1 VIKAELDIPELQRS
15 LRKFSK
21 MFGETNAQA
30 VVRWSVQTCREL
42 AFETQVWGKKKT
54 QGKQRGAI
62 VKDAYNVVMVQAKI
76 PKKRRNKKIIRDAG
90 ELVDWINL
98 NRVRRGAR
106 TAKLPIHERK
116 LCSRAVF
123 NKAITIKTKR
133 AGMAKGGFLGA
144 GMDIARRQKGQDKI
158 NIGKNYFGYA
168 HKHSH
173 FGSATKPKAGS
184 KKPTSKITNRVS
196 YTSDE
201 YVIKKSAMKKAMKEG
216 LKKTLEWYKSALR
229 RQNKKTK

>member
-1 VIKAELDIPELQRS
+1 MDIPELQRS

-42 AFETQVWGKKKT
+42 AFETTVWGTKKT
-54 QGKQRGAI
+54 KAKQKGAI
-62 VKDAYNVVMVQAKI
+62 IKDAYNVVMVQDKI
-76 PKKRRNKKIIRDAG
+76 LKGRENKKIIRDAG
-90 ELVDWINL
+90 ELVEWINL

-106 TAKLPIHERK
+106 TSKLPIPERK

-123 NKAITIKTKR
+123 NKAVNIKMQR
-133 AGMAKGGFLGA
+133 AGMAKGGYLGA

-158 NIGKNYFGYA
+158 GIGKNYFGYA
-168 HKHSH
+168 QKHSR

-184 KKPTSKITNRVS
+184 SKPSSKITNRVAH
-196 YTSDE
+196 TGNE
-201 YVIKKSAMKKAMKEG
+201 YVIKKSAMKKAIGFG
-216 LKKTLEWYKSALR
+216 LKKTIKWYQSALR

>member
-1 VIKAELDIPELQRS
+1 
-15 LRKFSK
+15 

-54 QGKQRGAI
+54 KMRQKGAI
-62 VKDAYNVVMVQAKI
+62 ISDAYNVVIVQAKI
-76 PKKRRNKKIIRDAG
+76 PKGRRNKKIVRDAG
-90 ELVDWINL
+90 DLVEWINL

-106 TAKLPIHERK
+106 TSKLPIPERK

-123 NKAITIKTKR
+123 NKAVNIKMKR

-158 NIGKNYFGYA
+158 SIGKNYFGYA

-184 KKPTSKITNRVS
+184 TRPTSKITNRVAH
-196 YTSDE
+196 TGDE
-201 YVIKKSAMKKAMKEG
+201 YVIKKTAMKKSIGFG
-216 LKKTLEWYKSALR
+216 LKKTIKWYQSALR